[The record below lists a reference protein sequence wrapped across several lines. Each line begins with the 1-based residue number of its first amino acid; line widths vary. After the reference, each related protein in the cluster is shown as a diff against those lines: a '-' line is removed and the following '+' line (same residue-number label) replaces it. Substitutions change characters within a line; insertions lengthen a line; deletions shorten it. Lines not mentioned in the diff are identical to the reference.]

1 MRTDDFSRAPRIA
14 QAGAMFVGGTRYT
27 GPLAWARHAR
37 RYRTMIRQM
46 ERFRGYCGH
55 RTYWQPPWTLGTVAW
70 FETMDDL
77 MLFART
83 GVHREL
89 MEWVVDRKHATGGW
103 IRVYEASP
111 HGYSNGVWRA
121 EGDVMATIETFT
133 PIGREV
139 EGPPVVRRRRTAS
152 GAGGEPGVEAGTG
165 TDPGAAP

>member
-37 RYRTMIRQM
+37 RYRVMIGQM
-46 ERFRGYCGH
+46 RRFRGYCGH
-55 RTYWQPPWTLGTVAW
+55 RTYYQRPWTLGTVAW

-83 GVHREL
+83 GMHREL
-89 MEWVVDRKHATGGW
+89 MDWVVDRRNATGGW

-121 EGDVMATIETFT
+121 EGDEMATIERFT
-133 PIGREV
+133 PIRRETQ
-139 EGPPVVRRRRTAS
+139 GPPVARRPRA
-152 GAGGEPGVEAGTG
+152 AAEGEG
-165 TDPGAAP
+165 